1 MAAYFFDTTALA
13 KHYCLEL
20 GSNKINEILQD
31 KKNRVI
37 LGECAVTEL
46 YATLNKKVR
55 RNEITRDDYYTIVY
69 KFESELEQGLFHFID
84 ITALVIKNS
93 KLFLL
98 YHPALR
104 FSTALHLSLA
114 VEVFALKPTV
124 VSADSHLV
132 ETAKVCGFKVLNP
145 EK

>member
-1 MAAYFFDTTALA
+1 MASYFFDSTALA

-37 LGECAVTEL
+37 LGEVAMTEL
-46 YATLNKKVR
+46 FATLNKKVR

-69 KFESELEQGLFHFID
+69 KFESELEKGLFHFID
-84 ITALVIKNS
+84 LTSQVIKNS

-114 VEVFALKPTV
+114 VEVFALKPTL
-124 VSADSHLV
+124 VSADAHLIEV
-132 ETAKVCGFKVLNP
+132 ARVCGFKVLNP